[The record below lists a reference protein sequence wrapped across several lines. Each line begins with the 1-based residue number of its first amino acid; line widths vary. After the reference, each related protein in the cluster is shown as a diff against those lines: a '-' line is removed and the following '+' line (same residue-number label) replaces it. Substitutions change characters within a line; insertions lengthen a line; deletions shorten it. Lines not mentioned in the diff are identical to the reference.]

1 MSVIHSFNDGRHD
14 TLQLTKFI
22 RDIVTLM
29 LEIDSLKWVM
39 FAIL

>member
-1 MSVIHSFNDGRHD
+1 MSVIHNFNDGQHD
-14 TLQLTKFI
+14 TLQTTKLI
-22 RDIVTLM
+22 KDIVTLM